1 MNREQ
6 LYKQLQKMEKA
17 LTKYIDKL
25 AEKEQQLL
33 RAKQEI
39 ERLKEFNRE
48 RTEWARTK
56 SF

>member
-1 MNREQ
+1 
-6 LYKQLQKMEKA
+6 MEKA